1 MTNAKETTETAY
13 YIVKWDNSRSKWTLH
28 RKVGTRTMF
37 MNSCQYQVPLI
48 VAANK
53 MEKDFQ

>member
-1 MTNAKETTETAY
+1 MTEKHKATETDN
-13 YIVKWDNSRSKWTLH
+13 YIVKWDDTKGKWTLC
-28 RKVGTRTMF
+28 RKIGPRTMF

-53 MEKDFQ
+53 MEKGFI